1 MKVYAL
7 CVYVCTIPRDIRFAR
22 TRVRIKIY
30 LKYIIYVFMILYI
43 YIYTHAQRFLLL
55 CQQISNNLSKNAFIR
70 GDANVITRRRRL
82 VIRKRFK
89 RNWTSVPLPVERK
102 ETFFFPPLCQET
114 RILPSMD
121 KKKKVSPVVGR
132 KFALRADFPLF
143 HSPSRTLCNPGTQC
157 GQGCD
162 PMNLCP
168 CL

>member
-22 TRVRIKIY
+22 TRARIKIY

-43 YIYTHAQRFLLL
+43 YIYACTIFYYFVNRYR
-55 CQQISNNLSKNAFIR
+55 IIYRKNAFIR

-121 KKKKVSPVVGR
+121 KKKKSIPRSRPQVRSPR
-132 KFALRADFPLF
+132 RLSPLSLPLT
-143 HSPSRTLCNPGTQC
+143 HPL
-157 GQGCD
+157 
-162 PMNLCP
+162 
-168 CL
+168 